1 MKHPV
6 NIHVGRRVRHC
17 RWMKGMTQQQLGDK
31 VGVKFQQI
39 HKYET
44 GANRISASR
53 MWGIA
58 AALDVPVTFFFDG
71 LEAYLNDQLW
81 YFSNQV
87 APAA

>member
-17 RWMKGMTQQQLGDK
+17 RWMQGMTQQQLGDK

>member
-1 MKHPV
+1 
-6 NIHVGRRVRHC
+6 
-17 RWMKGMTQQQLGDK
+17 MTQQQLGDK
-31 VGVKFQQI
+31 VGITLQQI

>member
-17 RWMKGMTQQQLGDK
+17 RWMQGMTQQQLGDK

-44 GANRISASR
+44 GTNRISASR

>member
-1 MKHPV
+1 
-6 NIHVGRRVRHC
+6 
-17 RWMKGMTQQQLGDK
+17 MTQQQLGDM
-31 VGVKFQQI
+31 VGLKLQQI
-39 HKYET
+39 HRYET
-44 GANRISASR
+44 GATRINTSR
-53 MWGIA
+53 MLDIA

>member
-6 NIHVGRRVRHC
+6 NIHVVRRVRHC
-17 RWMKGMTQQQLGDK
+17 RWMQGMTQQQLGDK

-44 GANRISASR
+44 GTNRINASR

-87 APAA
+87 APAT

>member
-1 MKHPV
+1 
-6 NIHVGRRVRHC
+6 
-17 RWMKGMTQQQLGDK
+17 MTQQQLGDK
-31 VGVKFQQI
+31 VGITFQQI

-58 AALDVPVTFFFDG
+58 AALEVPVTFFFDG
-71 LEAYLNDQLW
+71 LEAYLTDQLW
-81 YFSNQV
+81 YFSNQL

>member
-17 RWMKGMTQQQLGDK
+17 RWMQGMTQQQLGNK

>member
-1 MKHPV
+1 
-6 NIHVGRRVRHC
+6 
-17 RWMKGMTQQQLGDK
+17 MTLQQLGDK
-31 VGVKFQQI
+31 VGITFQQI

>member
-17 RWMKGMTQQQLGDK
+17 RWMQGMTQQQLGDK
-31 VGVKFQQI
+31 VGITFQQI

-44 GANRISASR
+44 GTNRISASR

>member
-1 MKHPV
+1 
-6 NIHVGRRVRHC
+6 
-17 RWMKGMTQQQLGDK
+17 MTQQQLGDK

>member
-17 RWMKGMTQQQLGDK
+17 RWMQGMTLQQLGDK
-31 VGVKFQQI
+31 VGITFQQI

-87 APAA
+87 APAT

>member
-1 MKHPV
+1 
-6 NIHVGRRVRHC
+6 
-17 RWMKGMTQQQLGDK
+17 MTQQLLGDK
-31 VGVKFQQI
+31 VGITFQQI

-58 AALDVPVTFFFDG
+58 AALDVTVTFFFDG

>member
-1 MKHPV
+1 
-6 NIHVGRRVRHC
+6 
-17 RWMKGMTQQQLGDK
+17 MTQQQLGDK

-44 GANRISASR
+44 GTNRISASR

>member
-1 MKHPV
+1 MQ
-6 NIHVGRRVRHC
+6 
-17 RWMKGMTQQQLGDK
+17 GMTQQQLGDK

>member
-1 MKHPV
+1 MKHSV

-17 RWMKGMTQQQLGDK
+17 RWMQGMTQQQLGDK